1 MTSIVHLC
9 DFCKREVVTRHHM
22 TLDGE
27 MYDRQSDT
35 LRPRYISVC
44 DLCEPIVHQRGYI
57 RIESTVIR

>member
-1 MTSIVHLC
+1 MSSLVEFC
-9 DFCKREVVTRHHM
+9 DFCKREVVTRNHM

-44 DLCEPIVHQRGYI
+44 DLCEPIVRQRGYI
-57 RIESTVIR
+57 RNESTAIR